1 MVKDVVETTAS
12 TTFYSTFQEFS
23 QRAKSLKTICD
34 WISKFSVDRAVFK
47 KMAEPYMLPQLE
59 IIVDDSLGFTVKVYG
74 CYLVEDHPPYLQ
86 YCRSMQNVTMSNL
99 VKELEGYKLCSGVQT
114 LELTSKIFH
123 HIVPINHD
131 TVIEQEEEVEEEE
144 QQQFPHKGFWR
155 AKGCLLI
162 QEQEEEACS
171 VCTTYAGCAN
181 SAPKAKESKSSKP
194 AHLNAPVSKT
204 DPGRIELTLQE
215 QRLKCTQLEQALSE
229 MRVELEKSTMEI
241 DNELSNDLM
250 KILDSADTKITPFM
264 KLIWQEQRKLF
275 TRSTTGVRY
284 HPMIIRFCLSLAAK
298 SPSCYEELRNSGVLV
313 LPSQRRLKDYRNAIK
328 PKRGFQKKVIEVLK
342 SETSGYFDV
351 QHYIVL
357 LFDEMKVTANL
368 VLDKVTGEL
377 IGFKD
382 LGDPE
387 LNFAALEK
395 ADVIASHALVFLV
408 RGMCTEL
415 KFALAHFATTGITAA
430 HLMPLFWE
438 AVAILQT
445 CHSKQEILS
454 SS

>member
-1 MVKDVVETTAS
+1 MTKRKLRFGVLPKRQMPTKSHQSSQPTPRHERSVVKEVVETPAS

-74 CYLVEDHPPYLQ
+74 CYLVEDHPLYLQ
-86 YCRSMQNVTMSNL
+86 YRRYMQNVTMSNL

-114 LELTSKIFH
+114 LELTSKLFH
-123 HIVPINHD
+123 HVVPINHD
-131 TVIEQEEEVEEEE
+131 TVSEQEEEAEEEE

-162 QEQEEEACS
+162 QEKEEACS

-181 SAPKAKESKSSKP
+181 SAQKAKESRSSKP
-194 AHLNAPVSKT
+194 AHLNAPVTKT
-204 DPGRIELTLQE
+204 DPERIKLTLQE
-215 QRLKCTQLEQALSE
+215 ERLKCAQLEQALSE
-229 MRVELEKSTMEI
+229 MRVELEKSSMDI
-241 DNELSNDLM
+241 DNELSNDFI

-264 KLIWQEQRKLF
+264 KLFWQEQRKLF

-284 HPMIIRFCLSLAAK
+284 HPMIIRFCLCLAAK

-313 LPSQRRLKDYRNAIK
+313 LPSQRRLKDYRNVIK
-328 PKRGFQKKVIEVLK
+328 PKRGFQKEVIEVLK

-351 QHYIVL
+351 QRYIVL
-357 LFDEMKVTANL
+357 LFDEMKVNANL

-377 IGFKD
+377 IGFTD

-387 LNFAALEK
+387 LNF
-395 ADVIASHALVFLV
+395 
-408 RGMCTEL
+408 
-415 KFALAHFATTGITAA
+415 
-430 HLMPLFWE
+430 PL
-438 AVAILQT
+438 T
-445 CHSKQEILS
+445 MM
-454 SS
+454 